1 MTTTTSPFSNA
12 FASFTP
18 EAMAGFF
25 PQSDSMGTL
34 TRSAVEASTASAR
47 ASIKGMQEAGQSMM
61 SQMKEQMTLS
71 VETGKKLSEVS
82 SLDEAMKI
90 QAGFMKSTF
99 EANMKGFT
107 ELTELYTETMR
118 EAFAPLAKQ
127 AKKAAK
133 SAKAT

>member
-107 ELTELYTETMR
+107 ALTELYTETIR